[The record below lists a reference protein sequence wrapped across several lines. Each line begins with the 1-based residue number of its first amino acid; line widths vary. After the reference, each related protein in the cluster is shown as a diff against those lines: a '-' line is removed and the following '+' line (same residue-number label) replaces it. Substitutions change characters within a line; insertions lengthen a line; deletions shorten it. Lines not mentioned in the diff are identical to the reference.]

1 MKYGIY
7 SPYWEHEWEGDVLF
21 YIKKVKKL
29 GFDILEIPAG
39 GFYKEQDEFFYRLR
53 EESEKHQISI
63 TAGYGPDIAH
73 NIASDDA
80 QIICTTMAFYEDM
93 FRKMQLGG
101 IHKLGGGLYGYW
113 PVDYTK
119 PFNKKLELNNSIAN
133 MKALADMA
141 ASYQISL
148 GMEVLNRFEGYLLN
162 TCEEAVAYVN
172 EINRE
177 NVYVMLDTFHMNIE
191 EDSIPAAI
199 RLAGN
204 RLGHLHVGEANRRPP
219 HNRGRINW
227 EDIGLALEEIGYD
240 GDVVMEP
247 FVLQGG
253 EVGDSIKIWR
263 DMVDP
268 QDKAALDENVATSL
282 IYLKNAL
289 ESKHDD

>member
-7 SPYWEHEWEGDVLF
+7 APYWELQWECDVLF
-21 YIKKVKKL
+21 YLKKAKKL
-29 GFDILEIPAG
+29 GFDLLEIPAG
-39 GFYKEQDEFFYRLR
+39 GFYKKPDAFFDGLR
-53 EESEKHQISI
+53 EESEKQQITI

-73 NIASDDA
+73 NIASDDP
-80 QIICTTMAFYEDM
+80 QIICNTMAFYEDM
-93 FRKMQLGG
+93 FRKMQLAG
-101 IHKLGGGLYGYW
+101 IRKLGGGLYGYW
-113 PVDYTK
+113 PVDYAK
-119 PFNKKLELNNSIAN
+119 PFDKKSELKNSIAN
-133 MKALADMA
+133 MKVLADMA

-162 TCEEAVAYVN
+162 TCEEAMAYVN
-172 EINRE
+172 EVNRE
-177 NVYVMLDTFHMNIE
+177 NVSVMLDTFHMNIE

-219 HNRGRINW
+219 HNGGRINW
-227 EDIGLALEEIGYD
+227 QEIGLALKEIGYD

-253 EVGDSIKIWR
+253 EVGHSIKIWR

-268 QDKAALDENVATSL
+268 QDKAALDESVAASL
-282 IYLKNAL
+282 VYLKNAL
-289 ESKHDD
+289 ESKHDA